1 MLFHSM
7 SSPMS
12 VQHFCFI
19 AGNNKLK
26 YHSNIEY
33 LDLRSLF
40 KVNLVF
46 HGIMKASIKSFV

>member
-12 VQHFCFI
+12 VQHFCFT

-26 YHSNIEY
+26 YHSNNEY
-33 LDLRSLF
+33 LVLRSLF
-40 KVNLVF
+40 KANLVF
-46 HGIMKASIKSFV
+46 HGIMKASIKPFV